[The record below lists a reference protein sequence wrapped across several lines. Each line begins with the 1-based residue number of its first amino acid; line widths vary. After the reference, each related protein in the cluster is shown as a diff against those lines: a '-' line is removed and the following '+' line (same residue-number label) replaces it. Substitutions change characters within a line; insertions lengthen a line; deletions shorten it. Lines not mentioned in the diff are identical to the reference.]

1 MVNDFYKYIVNNDID
16 GIKKCLND
24 NSIDKNE
31 YIHNKL
37 TPFSVVFHY
46 GNVEAIKLFLA
57 HKDLNINGL
66 MRIYT
71 DIPTVYVD
79 VPILIC
85 IVTGNHDGHA
95 IEYLNIILER
105 DDADFNMKYDIEG
118 VIIFFFDI
126 LYKNFLRDGIDI
138 IKNVIK
144 KDCFILDLT
153 RHNSKMY
160 KIFTKQEVS
169 DLMLEKYYKGMV
181 KYDNNIH
188 SKELKEILASRVYTL
203 IRYYECSVFSK

>member
-1 MVNDFYKYIVNNDID
+1 
-16 GIKKCLND
+16 
-24 NSIDKNE
+24 
-31 YIHNKL
+31 
-37 TPFSVVFHY
+37 
-46 GNVEAIKLFLA
+46 
-57 HKDLNINGL
+57 
-66 MRIYT
+66 MRIYP

-79 VPILIC
+79 VAILIC

-105 DDADFNMKYDIEG
+105 DDDDFNMKYDIEG